1 MQMGQIIG
9 LTIAI
14 VVLAAVG
21 WWIYQQSRS
30 RHLQSRFGPE
40 YDRRVTEHGRRQA
53 EAALAESEIRT
64 AKVKTQPLSASDRA
78 RFTEEW
84 RLCQAR
90 FVDDPPGAVDDADH
104 ILTNVMRTRGYAVDD
119 PNDRVTDVV
128 SAYPERADDY
138 RRANEIIIR
147 RHRGEAST
155 EELRK
160 AFMHFRSLF
169 DEILGDYDEH
179 KRAA

>member
-1 MQMGQIIG
+1 M
-9 LTIAI
+9 
-14 VVLAAVG
+14 
-21 WWIYQQSRS
+21 
-30 RHLQSRFGPE
+30 
-40 YDRRVTEHGRRQA
+40 
-53 EAALAESEIRT
+53 
-64 AKVKTQPLSASDRA
+64 
-78 RFTEEW
+78 EEW

-104 ILTNVMRTRGYAVDD
+104 ILSNVMRTRGYAVDD

-128 SAYPERADDY
+128 SAYPEQADDY